1 MFKFAK
7 QLSLTSKYL
16 LIGSLM
22 VALIVAG
29 ACGSDDDDAPAA
41 ATSETKAAPKIEAPA
56 VAQEATVY
64 GEAPMLA
71 DLVIT
76 GSLPPVEERLPEDPM
91 VITTFD
97 SVGEYGG
104 EIRRAYKGSH
114 ISCNFGRPIR
124 EGLVRPDNEGSGI
137 LMAVAKSIEP
147 NSDGTVWTVTLRGGM
162 HWSDGEPFDAD
173 DFLFQAKRVENEEL
187 TGSKPLWYEIKGS
200 GNPATVAKVDAE
212 TITYTF
218 AKPNYTWKEALLVMD
233 ADCGRPNGGH
243 RVPYAPEHYLKN
255 FFPGYDKSV
264 EELNKQAADAG
275 FDNWTGLYLKENT
288 DIEGKD
294 KPTMRMC
301 VLDSGITGERIIC
314 ERNPY
319 FYAVDQ
325 EGNQLPYID
334 RWIFDKVEDKAA
346 LNLKAISG
354 EIDFQSRHI
363 DLMNLSLYK
372 ENEEKGGYTTYLYNS
387 LEENDAAL
395 AVNITV
401 EGPKREYF
409 ADADF
414 RHALSYAIDKDAIN
428 DIAFL
433 GLGVVGNL
441 LPKPTNMYY
450 PANGDELDQKYMA
463 HDVAKANEILDR
475 LMPDKDSDGYRLMS
489 NGERMSIDIWSFE
502 SFAPFPEVAEM
513 VINNWKVV
521 GIHGNNMAD
530 MKEAYDLAIAE
541 NTDDFFLKHHIA
553 SGMPYSYPDKI
564 APVMPGTSNR
574 SMKLNGHWYATDG
587 KEGLEPTDPFIKE
600 LQDNWRTGASLP
612 DAERAKAG
620 QRFYEILAEQQYF
633 INLIKHSPATQGT
646 NIVSNGLGNVPQS
659 AANSWP
665 HRTPSTAFPE
675 QFYWKDASRR

>member
-1 MFKFAK
+1 MFNMAKKISYGSKF
-7 QLSLTSKYL
+7 LIMGSL
-16 LIGSLM
+16 LIALM
-22 VALIVAG
+22 LAG
-29 ACGSDDDDAPAA
+29 ACGSDDDASAPAA
-41 ATSETKAAPKIEAPA
+41 KTEPAAKVEAPS
-56 VAQEATVY
+56 ESPDVY
-64 GEAPMLA
+64 KEAPMLA
-71 DLVIT
+71 DLVT
-76 GSLPPVEERLPEDPM
+76 KGDLPPVADRLPETPM

-104 EIRRAYKGSH
+104 EIRRAYMSSH
-114 ISCNFGRPIR
+114 LSCNFGRPIR

-147 NSDGTVWTVTLRGGM
+147 NSDGTVWTVTLRGGT
-162 HWSDGEPFDAD
+162 HWSDGEPFTAD
-173 DFLFQAKRVENEEL
+173 DFLFQAERVENEEL

-212 TITYTF
+212 TITYSF
-218 AKPNYTWKEALLVMD
+218 AEPNYTWKEALLVMD

-243 RVPYAPEHYLKN
+243 RVPYAPKHHLKN
-255 FFPGYDKSV
+255 FFPGYGKDV
-264 EELNKQAADAG
+264 AALNAAAEAEG
-275 FDNWTGLYLKENT
+275 FDNWTGLYLRENT
-288 DIEGKD
+288 DIEGKN

-301 VLDSGITGERIIC
+301 VLDSGITGARIIC

-325 EGNQLPYID
+325 AGNQLPYID

-354 EIDFQSRHI
+354 DIDFQSRHI

-372 ENEEKGGYTTYLYNS
+372 ENEEKGGYTTFLYNS

-409 ADADF
+409 GDADF

-450 PANGDELDQKYMA
+450 PANGDELDKKYMNV
-463 HDVAKANEILDR
+463 DIAKANEILDR

-502 SFAPFPEVAEM
+502 SFAPFPEIAEM

-530 MKEAYDLAIAE
+530 MKEAYNLAIKE

-564 APVMPGTSNR
+564 APVMPGSTNV
-574 SMKLNGHWYATDG
+574 SMKLNGNWYASGG
-587 KEGLEPTDPFIKE
+587 KEGLEPTDPLIKE
-600 LQDNWRTGASLP
+600 LQENWRTGASLP

-646 NIVSNGLGNVPQS
+646 NIVSNGLGNVPES

>member
-1 MFKFAK
+1 MFKIAK

-16 LIGSLM
+16 LVGSLM
-22 VALIVAG
+22 VALMLAG
-29 ACGSDDDDAPAA
+29 ACGSDDEAAPAA
-41 ATSETKAAPKIEAPA
+41 TTETKEAPKIEAPA
-56 VAQEATVY
+56 AATATVY

-71 DLVIT
+71 DLVIS
-76 GSLPPVEERLPEDPM
+76 GSLPPVEERLPETPM

-104 EIRRAYKGSH
+104 EIRRAYLGSH
-114 ISCNFGRPIR
+114 LSCNFGRPIR
-124 EGLVRPDNEGSGI
+124 EGLVRPDNEGGSI
-137 LMAVAKSIEP
+137 LMAVAKSVEP

-162 HWSDGEPFDAD
+162 HWSDGEPFTAD
-173 DFLFQAKRVENEEL
+173 DFLFQAERVQNEEL
-187 TGSKPLWYEIKGS
+187 TGGNKPLWYEIKGS

-218 AKPNYTWKEALLVMD
+218 ANPNYTWKEALLVMD
-233 ADCGRPNGGH
+233 GDCGRPNGGH
-243 RVPYAPEHYLKN
+243 RVPYAPKHYLKD
-255 FFPGYDKSV
+255 FFPGYGKSI
-264 EELNKQAADAG
+264 EELNTAAEAEG
-275 FDNWTGLYLKENT
+275 FDSWVGLYLRNNT
-288 DIEGKD
+288 DIEGAD

-314 ERNPY
+314 NRNPY

-325 EGNQLPYID
+325 AGNQLPYID

-354 EIDFQSRHI
+354 DIDFQSRHI

-372 ENEEKGGYTTYLYNS
+372 ENEEKGGFKTFLYPS

-409 ADADF
+409 ENADF
-414 RHALSYAIDKDAIN
+414 RHALSYAIDREAIN
-428 DIAFL
+428 EIAFL
-433 GLGVVGNL
+433 GLGKVRNL
-441 LPKPTNMYY
+441 MPKPDNMYY
-450 PANGDELDQKYMA
+450 PGPELEQKYMNL
-463 HDVAKANEILDR
+463 DVAKANEILDGI
-475 LMPDKDSDGYRLMS
+475 MPDKDGDGYRLMS
-489 NGERMSIDIWSFE
+489 NGDRLSIDIWNRE
-502 SFAPFPEVAEM
+502 AFAPFPEMAEM
-513 VINNWKVV
+513 IINNWKAI
-521 GIHGNNMAD
+521 GIHGNNNSD
-530 MKEAYDLAIAE
+530 MKEAQTLAYKE
-541 NTDDFFLKHHIA
+541 NTNDMLLYHHIA

-564 APVMPGTSNR
+564 APVMSGTSNS
-574 SMKLNGHWYATDG
+574 SMMANGQWYASGGTDG
-587 KEGLEPTDPFIKE
+587 IEPTDPFIIE
-600 LQDNWRTGASLP
+600 LQENWKTAATLP

-633 INLIKHSPATQGT
+633 INIIAHSPATQGT
-646 NIVSNGLGNVPQS
+646 NIVSTGLGNVPET

>member
-22 VALIVAG
+22 VALMVAG
-29 ACGSDDDDAPAA
+29 ACGSDDDDAPAV

-71 DLVIT
+71 DQVIT
-76 GSLPPVEERLPEDPM
+76 GSLPPVEERLPETPM
-91 VITTFD
+91 VINTFD
-97 SVGEYGG
+97 AVGEYGG
-104 EIRRAYKGSH
+104 EIRRAYLGSH
-114 ISCNFGRPIR
+114 LSCNFGRPIR
-124 EGLVRPDNEGSGI
+124 EGLVRPDNEGGSI
-137 LMAVAKSIEP
+137 LMAVAKSVEP

-162 HWSDGEPFDAD
+162 HWSDGEPFTAD
-173 DFLFQAKRVENEEL
+173 DFLFQAERVENEEL

-233 ADCGRPNGGH
+233 GDCGRPNGGH
-243 RVPYAPEHYLKN
+243 RVPYAPKHYLKD
-255 FFPGYDKSV
+255 FFPGYGKSI
-264 EELNKQAADAG
+264 EELNAAAEAEG
-275 FDNWTGLYLKENT
+275 FDNWVGLYLRNNT
-288 DIEGKD
+288 DIEGAD

-314 ERNPY
+314 NRNPY

-354 EIDFQSRHI
+354 DIDFQSRHI

-372 ENEEKGGYTTYLYNS
+372 ENEEKGGFKTFLYPS

-409 ADADF
+409 ANADF
-414 RHALSYAIDKDAIN
+414 RHALSYAIDREAIN
-428 DIAFL
+428 EIAFL
-433 GLGVVGNL
+433 GLGVVRNL
-441 LPKPTNMYY
+441 MPKPDNMYY
-450 PANGDELDQKYMA
+450 PGPELEQKYMNL
-463 HDVAKANEILDR
+463 DVAKANEILDGI
-475 LMPDKDSDGYRLMS
+475 MPDKDGDGYRLMS
-489 NGERMSIDIWSFE
+489 NGERMSIDIWNRE
-502 SFAPFPEVAEM
+502 AFAPFPEMAEM
-513 VINNWKVV
+513 IINNWKAI
-521 GIHGNNMAD
+521 GIHGNNNSD
-530 MKEAYDLAIAE
+530 MKEAQTLAYKE
-541 NTDDFFLKHHIA
+541 NTNDMLLYHHIA

-564 APVMPGTSNR
+564 APVMPGTSNS
-574 SMKLNGHWYATDG
+574 SMMANGQWYASGGTDG
-587 KEGLEPTDPFIKE
+587 IEPTDPFIIE
-600 LQDNWRTGASLP
+600 LQENWKTAATLP

-620 QRFYEILAEQQYF
+620 QRFYSILAEQQYF
-633 INLIKHSPATQGT
+633 INIIAHSPATQGT
-646 NIVSNGLGNVPQS
+646 NIVSNGLGNVPET